1 MTASSFVILTGY
13 RCTGKTTL
21 AALLGKLLCAN
32 VLDTDKEIEKKYQT
46 SVSEIFAQKGE
57 TDFRNKESEIISE
70 IITNRTAGYHPPF
83 VKPLVKPLVLST
95 GGGAVIRPE
104 NRSMLREN
112 GYVVWLTASPEVI
125 LQRLQNDAQTAT
137 LRPSLTSLPMLD
149 EIKTLLEIR
158 RPFYEETAHV
168 TINTD
173 EQSPEKIAEII
184 VEAVNTGNK

>member
-21 AALLGKLLCAN
+21 AALLGKLLCAD

-70 IITNRTAGYHPPF
+70 IITNRTAGYHPPL

-104 NRSMLREN
+104 TRSLLREN

-184 VEAVNTGNK
+184 AESVNAGSK